1 MRTETGTELLA
12 VSTASE
18 CKALIAQIDALLDD
32 DSISDA
38 EYDALEAKAR
48 DLTRMLPALE
58 QAEKIAKL
66 PQTSNKFVADVCG
79 RFSVGTHTITIRQYD
94 AIHNI
99 TRCTEFR
106 CGGYLVSIA
115 YGRAF
120 CHLVKS
126 SAI

>member
-1 MRTETGTELLA
+1 MSKSTEELI
-12 VSTASE
+12 VVVDTASE

-38 EYDALEAKAR
+38 DYDALDAKVR
-48 DLTRMLPALE
+48 ELIKMLPALE

-79 RFSVGTHTITIRQYD
+79 GFSVGTHTITIRQYD
-94 AIHNI
+94 AVHNI

-106 CGGYLVSIA
+106 CDGYRVTIA
-115 YGRAF
+115 YGRTF

-126 SAI
+126 EI

>member
-12 VSTASE
+12 VETASE

-38 EYDALEAKAR
+38 DYDALDAKVR
-48 DLTRMLPALE
+48 GLIKMLPALE
-58 QAEKIAKL
+58 RTEKIAKL
-66 PQTSNKFVADVCG
+66 PQTSNKFVMDVCSG
-79 RFSVGTHTITIRQYD
+79 FSVGTHTITIRQYD

-106 CGGYLVSIA
+106 CGDYLVSIA

-120 CHLVKS
+120 CHIVKS
-126 SAI
+126 EI

>member
-1 MRTETGTELLA
+1 MSTGTELL
-12 VSTASE
+12 VVKTAKE

-38 EYDALEAKAR
+38 DYDALDAKAR
-48 DLTRMLPALE
+48 DLTKMLPALE
-58 QAEKIAKL
+58 RSEKIAKL
-66 PQTSNKFVADVCG
+66 PQTSNRFVMDVCSG
-79 RFSVGTHTITIRQYD
+79 FTIGTHTITIRQYEV
-94 AIHNI
+94 IHNI
-99 TRCTEFR
+99 VRCTEFR
-106 CGGYLVSIA
+106 CGDYLVSIA

>member
-1 MRTETGTELLA
+1 VNMETELHA
-12 VSTASE
+12 VETVSE

-38 EYDALEAKAR
+38 EYNALEAKAR

-58 QAEKIAKL
+58 QAERIAKL
-66 PQTSNKFVADVCG
+66 PQISNKFVLDVCG
-79 RFSVGTHTITIRQYD
+79 GFPVGTHKITIRQYD

-99 TRCTEFR
+99 VKCTEFR
-106 CGGYLVSIA
+106 CDGHRVCIA
-115 YGRAF
+115 YGRTF

-126 SAI
+126 EI

>member
-1 MRTETGTELLA
+1 MSKSTEELIVVA
-12 VSTASE
+12 ETSKE
-18 CKALIAQIDALLDD
+18 CKALIAKIDALLDD

-38 EYDALEAKAR
+38 DYDALDAKAR
-48 DLTRMLPALE
+48 DLTKMLPALE
-58 QAEKIAKL
+58 HAEKIAKL
-66 PQTSNKFVADVCG
+66 PQISNRFVADVCSG
-79 RFSVGTHTITIRQYD
+79 FSVGTHTITIRQYD
-94 AIHNI
+94 AVHSI

-126 SAI
+126 AI

>member
-1 MRTETGTELLA
+1 MGAELIVVETA
-12 VSTASE
+12 RE

-38 EYDALEAKAR
+38 DYDALDAKVR
-48 DLTRMLPALE
+48 ELIKMLPALE
-58 QAEKIAKL
+58 RAEKIAKL
-66 PQTSNKFVADVCG
+66 PQTSNKFVMDVCSG
-79 RFSVGTHTITIRQYD
+79 FSVGTHTITMRQYD

-115 YGRAF
+115 YGRTF

-126 SAI
+126 EI

>member
-1 MRTETGTELLA
+1 MRTETGTELI
-12 VSTASE
+12 VVETASE
-18 CKALIAQIDALLDD
+18 CKALIAKIDALLDD

-38 EYDALEAKAR
+38 DYDALDAKVR
-48 DLTRMLPALE
+48 ELIKMLPALE

-79 RFSVGTHTITIRQYD
+79 GFSVGTHTITIRQYD
-94 AIHNI
+94 AVHNI

-106 CGGYLVSIA
+106 CGGYLVTIA
-115 YGRAF
+115 YGRTF

-126 SAI
+126 EI

>member
-12 VSTASE
+12 VETVSE

-58 QAEKIAKL
+58 RAEKIAKL
-66 PQTSNKFVADVCG
+66 PQTSNKFVMDVCSG
-79 RFSVGTHTITIRQYD
+79 FSVGTHTITIRQYD

-106 CGGYLVSIA
+106 CDGYLGCIA
-115 YGRAF
+115 YGRTF

-126 SAI
+126 EI

>member
-1 MRTETGTELLA
+1 MGAKLIA
-12 VSTASE
+12 VETASE

-38 EYDALEAKAR
+38 DYDALDAKVR
-48 DLTRMLPALE
+48 ELIKMLPALE

-66 PQTSNKFVADVCG
+66 PRVSNKFVADVCG
-79 RFSVGTHTITIRQYD
+79 GFSVGTHTITMRQYD

-99 TRCTEFR
+99 TRCTEF
-106 CGGYLVSIA
+106 CCDGYRVCIA
-115 YGRAF
+115 YGRTF

-126 SAI
+126 AI

>member
-1 MRTETGTELLA
+1 MSTVTDLTAVET
-12 VSTASE
+12 VRE

-38 EYDALEAKAR
+38 DYDALDAKVR
-48 DLTRMLPALE
+48 GLTKMLPALE

-66 PQTSNKFVADVCG
+66 PQISNKFVVDVCG
-79 RFSVGTHTITIRQYD
+79 GFPIGTHTITMRQYD

-99 TRCTEFR
+99 VKCTEFR
-106 CGGYLVSIA
+106 CDGYRVCIA
-115 YGRAF
+115 YGRTF

-126 SAI
+126 AI